1 MKLPSPNDSKFF
13 QSLLEEDELEDLMD
27 AEEYLVPHNF
37 NVSSLAYAPRTRMDS
52 NRVGICLLNI
62 LLIYLFIVT
71 HFLWKAITVTITS
84 QLLPIRN
91 LKYSVQQVYAKHNFT
106 DIYTYTYI

>member
-71 HFLWKAITVTITS
+71 HFFVP
-84 QLLPIRN
+84 QLNWL
-91 LKYSVQQVYAKHNFT
+91 
-106 DIYTYTYI
+106 